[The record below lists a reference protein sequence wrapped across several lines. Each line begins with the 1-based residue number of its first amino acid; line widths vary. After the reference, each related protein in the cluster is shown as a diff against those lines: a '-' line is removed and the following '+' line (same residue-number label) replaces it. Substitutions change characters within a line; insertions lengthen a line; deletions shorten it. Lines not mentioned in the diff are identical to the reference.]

1 MNRHF
6 VEMLSALSD
15 AGADYLIIG
24 AHALAAHGYTRG
36 TKDLDIWIRPTP
48 QNAERVW
55 CALIEFGAP
64 LEQLSISDLFTPGM
78 ICQIGVDPARI
89 GLLTSPA
96 GLEFDSAWQRHVTFA
111 VNGMPFPFISRDD
124 LLASKRAAGRPNDLR
139 DIEELERLP
148 Q

>member
-15 AGADYLIIG
+15 AGADYLNIG

-36 TKDLDIWIRPTP
+36 TRDLDIWVRPTP

-55 CALIEFGAP
+55 RALIDFGAP
-64 LEQLSISDLFTPGM
+64 LERFTVEDLSTPGM
-78 ICQIGVDPARI
+78 ICQIGVDPTRI
-89 GLLTSPA
+89 DLLTSPA
-96 GLEFDSAWQRHVTFA
+96 GVEFEESWQRRRIVSVKDREF
-111 VNGMPFPFISRDD
+111 NFIGRDD
-124 LLASKRAAGRPNDLR
+124 LIASKRAAGRPNDFR

>member
-24 AHALAAHGYTRG
+24 AHALAVHGYARG
-36 TKDLDIWIRPTP
+36 TRDLDIWVRPTP

-55 CALIEFGAP
+55 RALIDFGAP
-64 LEQLSISDLFTPGM
+64 LERFSVDDLSTPGM

-89 GLLTSPA
+89 DLLTSPA
-96 GLEFDSAWQRHVTFA
+96 GVEFEESWQRRLTVF
-111 VNGMPFPFISRDD
+111 VKDREFNFIGRDD
-124 LLASKRAAGRPNDLR
+124 LIASKRAAGRPNDFR

>member
-24 AHALAAHGYTRG
+24 AHALAVHGYARG
-36 TKDLDIWIRPTP
+36 TRDLDIWVRPTP
-48 QNAERVW
+48 QNAARVW
-55 CALIEFGAP
+55 RALIDFGAP
-64 LEQLSISDLFTPGM
+64 LERFSVDDLSTPGM

-89 GLLTSPA
+89 DLLTSPA
-96 GLEFDSAWQRHVTFA
+96 GVEFEESWQRRLTVSVKDREYH
-111 VNGMPFPFISRDD
+111 FIGRDD
-124 LLASKRAAGRPNDLR
+124 LIASKRAAGRPNDFR

>member
-24 AHALAAHGYTRG
+24 AHALAVHGYARG
-36 TKDLDIWIRPTP
+36 TRDLDIWVRPTP

-55 CALIEFGAP
+55 RALIDFGAP
-64 LEQLSISDLFTPGM
+64 LERFSVDDLSTPGM

-89 GLLTSPA
+89 DLLTSPA
-96 GLEFDSAWQRHVTFA
+96 GVEFEESWQRRLTVS
-111 VNGMPFPFISRDD
+111 VKDREFPFIGRDD
-124 LLASKRAAGRPNDLR
+124 LIASKRAAGRPNDFR

>member
-15 AGADYLIIG
+15 AGADYLVIG

-36 TKDLDIWIRPTP
+36 TKDLDVWVRPTP
-48 QNAERVW
+48 QNAVRVW
-55 CALIEFGAP
+55 QALIEFGAP
-64 LEQLSISDLFTPGM
+64 LERLTVDDLSTPGM

-89 GLLTSPA
+89 DILTSPA
-96 GLEFDSAWQRHVTFA
+96 GLDFDGAWQRRVMFEVKNA
-111 VNGMPFPFISRDD
+111 QFPFLSRSD
-124 LLASKRAAGRPNDLR
+124 LIASKLAAGRPNDLR

>member
-15 AGADYLIIG
+15 AGADYLVIG

-36 TKDLDIWIRPTP
+36 TKDLDVWVRPTP
-48 QNAERVW
+48 ENAARVW
-55 CALIEFGAP
+55 QALIEFGAP
-64 LEQLSISDLFTPGM
+64 LERLTVDDLYTPGM

-89 GLLTSPA
+89 DILTSPA
-96 GLEFDSAWQRHVTFA
+96 GLDFDSAWHRRVMFEVKDA
-111 VNGMPFPFISRDD
+111 KFPFLSRND
-124 LLASKRAAGRPNDLR
+124 LIASKRAAGRPNDLR

>member
-24 AHALAAHGYTRG
+24 AHALAVHGYARG
-36 TKDLDIWIRPTP
+36 TRDLDIWVRPTP

-55 CALIEFGAP
+55 RALIDFGAP
-64 LEQLSISDLFTPGM
+64 LERFSVDDLSTPGM

-89 GLLTSPA
+89 DLLTSPA
-96 GLEFDSAWQRHVTFA
+96 GVEFEKSWQRRRIVSVKDREF
-111 VNGMPFPFISRDD
+111 NFIGKDD
-124 LLASKRAAGRPNDLR
+124 LIASKRAAGRPNDFR

>member
-15 AGADYLIIG
+15 AGADYLVIG

-36 TKDLDIWIRPTP
+36 TKDLDIWVRPTP
-48 QNAERVW
+48 QNAARVW
-55 CALIEFGAP
+55 RALIEFGAP
-64 LEQLSISDLFTPGM
+64 LEQLTVDDLSTPGT

-89 GLLTSPA
+89 DFLTSPA
-96 GLEFDSAWQRHVTFA
+96 GVDFDESWQRR
-111 VNGMPFPFISRDD
+111 VNVEVNDRDFPFISKDD
-124 LLASKRAAGRPNDLR
+124 LIASKRAAGRPNDLR

>member
-1 MNRHF
+1 MNHHF

-15 AGADYLIIG
+15 AGADYLVIG

-36 TKDLDIWIRPTP
+36 TRDLDIWVRPTP

-55 CALIEFGAP
+55 RALVEFGAP
-64 LEQLSISDLFTPGM
+64 LERFTIADLSSPGT
-78 ICQIGVDPARI
+78 ICQIGVEPTRI
-89 GLLTSPA
+89 DLLTEPA
-96 GLEFDSAWQRHVTFA
+96 GVDFETSWQRRLTVS
-111 VNGMPFPFISRDD
+111 VNNREFMFIGRDD
-124 LLASKRAAGRPNDLR
+124 LIASKKAAGRPNDFR